1 MHSMEFKVKVLSGY
15 RITIPKE
22 IRERFNIK
30 VGDELKLVVR
40 GNTLNI
46 VLSEED
52 PVMMLAGMAEGAEIV
67 EGDELFLKEVED
79 KMRRSK

>member
-1 MHSMEFKVKVLSGY
+1 MKVLSGY